1 MDSAIRPLIA
11 GNWKMNGVTQNLSQL
26 EALTSGLV
34 ARAATCDVLICP
46 PATLVRVAATTC
58 ADGPVLIGGQDCHFE
73 KGGAHT
79 GDISADMLVD
89 AGAKFVIVGHSER
102 RADHHESSALVRTK
116 AQAAQEAGLV
126 PIICV
131 GETQDEKLAGRALEI
146 VTGQLTGSVPDIVE
160 GGDIV
165 IAYEPVW
172 AIGTGMVPTSD
183 DIANMHGAIRD
194 WLAGRFGADG
204 ATIRILYGGSLKPS
218 NADQILPL
226 ANVNGG
232 LIGGASLKAEDLLGI
247 IDAL

>member
-1 MDSAIRPLIA
+1 
-11 GNWKMNGVTQNLSQL
+11 
-26 EALTSGLV
+26 
-34 ARAATCDVLICP
+34 
-46 PATLVRVAATTC
+46 
-58 ADGPVLIGGQDCHFE
+58 
-73 KGGAHT
+73 
-79 GDISADMLVD
+79 MLVD